1 MSRGWWLALQMVRR
15 LWFRAALY
23 AVIAFVTAILGI
35 VLGPLIPERMSDMVG
50 ANAVDGILS
59 IIAASMLTV
68 TTFSLSTLVS
78 ATTAAA
84 TSGTPRAISL
94 VLQDRTAQSALSTFL
109 GAFLFSLVGII
120 ALNTHL
126 YGGGGRLVL
135 LAATLIVIL
144 LIVVMLL
151 RWIDH
156 LAGLGQVG
164 ETIERVADS
173 TRSSLGE
180 LSQDP
185 CLGCHAMD
193 QVPPGARPV
202 YPLEAGYLRH
212 LDLTQLSS
220 LAEDLDQDLYLAKRP
235 GDFCS
240 PSTPLLYMVERERPQ
255 LKPEDIT
262 AAVQKAFTLGR
273 SRSFE
278 QDPMFGLSVL
288 SEIAS
293 RALSPGINDPG
304 TATDVIVQATR
315 LFCDYLRECESVAM
329 DNPPGDRLKHTRLHL
344 RPYSAT
350 QLVEAAFL
358 PISRDGAAFVEV
370 AISLQQALAA
380 LSASS
385 DKDFANAASA
395 MARIARDRALA
406 SLTFEDDR
414 QRLLQWT
421 DQKPAIDA
429 ITP

>member
-1 MSRGWWLALQMVRR
+1 MSRGWWLALQVVRR

-50 ANAVDGILS
+50 ADAVDGILS

-78 ATTAAA
+78 ATSSAA

-135 LAATLIVIL
+135 LAATLIVVL

-164 ETIERVADS
+164 ETIDRVADS
-173 TRSSLGE
+173 TRAALTE
-180 LSQDP
+180 LSQQP
-185 CLGCHAMD
+185 CMGCHAMRA
-193 QVPPGARPV
+193 VPPGARPV
-202 YPLEAGYLRH
+202 YPLEAGYVRH
-212 LDLTQLSS
+212 IDLTQLSS
-220 LAEDLDQDLYLAKRP
+220 LAEDLDRQLYLAKRP

-240 PSTPLLYMVERERPQ
+240 PSTPLIYISALDHQDAEREAI
-255 LKPEDIT
+255 LT
-262 AAVQKAFTLGR
+262 AMRKAFTLGHN
-273 SRSFE
+273 RSFE
-278 QDPMFGLSVL
+278 QDPMFGLTVL

-315 LFCDYLRECESVAM
+315 LFCDYFTQCEAAAKDKASGRDA
-329 DNPPGDRLKHTRLHL
+329 KHSRLHL
-344 RPYSAT
+344 RPFTAT
-350 QLVEAAFL
+350 ELVEAAFL

-370 AISLQQALAA
+370 AISLQQALSG

-385 DKDFANAASA
+385 DQAFADAARA
-395 MARIARDRALA
+395 MSRTARDRAMA

-414 QRLLQWT
+414 QRLQQWT
-421 DQKPAIDA
+421 DPPPAAEPIS
-429 ITP
+429 P